1 MSGDGDAYLYSKIRA
16 EWTKCDRMPTEGR
29 RFYACGV
36 VTSEDENGDED
47 DIEIVVAGG
56 RNATGALATADIY
69 SLKQSSWRSGPS
81 LPHPI
86 ENAASVPFGDTF
98 LIVGGMSEA
107 KYLDTIFRYDAENAA
122 WALLDASLSEAR
134 VNAVAMMVD
143 RALFHENLQLTSG

>member
-1 MSGDGDAYLYSKIRA
+1 MILQGLQFA
-16 EWTKCDRMPTEGR
+16 
-29 RFYACGV
+29 
-36 VTSEDENGDED
+36 
-47 DIEIVVAGG
+47 
-56 RNATGALATADIY
+56 
-69 SLKQSSWRSGPS
+69 GPS

-98 LIVGGMSEA
+98 LVVGGMSEA
-107 KYLDTIFRYDAENAA
+107 KYLDTIFKYDAENAV